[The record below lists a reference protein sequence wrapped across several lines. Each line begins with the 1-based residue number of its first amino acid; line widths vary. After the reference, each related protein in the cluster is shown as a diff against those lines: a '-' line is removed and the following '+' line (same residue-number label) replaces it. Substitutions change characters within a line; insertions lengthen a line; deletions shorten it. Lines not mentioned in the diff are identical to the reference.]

1 MQLKINDIDKEFEE
15 GITIER
21 IMQQLQVQDK
31 VMAVAVNMDIVK
43 KDKWS
48 SFVPKEGDEIEMLHF
63 VGGG

>member
-15 GITIER
+15 GITIDQ
-21 IMQQLQVQDK
+21 IMQRLQVKDK

-43 KDKWS
+43 KDSWN